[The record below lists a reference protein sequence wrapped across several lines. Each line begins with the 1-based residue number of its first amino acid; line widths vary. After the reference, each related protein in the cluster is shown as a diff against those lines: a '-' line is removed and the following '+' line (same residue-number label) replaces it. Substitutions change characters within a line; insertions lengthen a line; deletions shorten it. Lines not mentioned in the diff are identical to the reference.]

1 MLSNPQKI
9 NQIIRLSIDRQ
20 AYELVSEFDKWGL
33 EAGASGG
40 NFEEIDALYQIMWDE
55 YSEDLREYIMSYV
68 NGDNPEMIKEGGLPS
83 SVRRRINISSDDDIL
98 NDIKVASL
106 NVLMLKV
113 SKFDEIINKGF
124 KWAAEEMVPHD
135 EDIDEDYDEYIK
147 GIVLLLKDK
156 YEDDVTEYVRRF
168 MGTLNGPDT
177 HMYTFK
183 KHSERNG
190 GSGFSTSFDT
200 WDDLL
205 LRFGYWMPLEWDE
218 IKRKLDTKDEGQILI
233 SSPGEPTN
241 TMNYYFSI
249 EKISK

>member
-1 MLSNPQKI
+1 M
-9 NQIIRLSIDRQ
+9 
-20 AYELVSEFDKWGL
+20 G
-33 EAGASGG
+33 
-40 NFEEIDALYQIMWDE
+40 
-55 YSEDLREYIMSYV
+55 
-68 NGDNPEMIKEGGLPS
+68 
-83 SVRRRINISSDDDIL
+83 
-98 NDIKVASL
+98 
-106 NVLMLKV
+106 
-113 SKFDEIINKGF
+113 KGT
-124 KWAAEEMVPHD
+124 
-135 EDIDEDYDEYIK
+135 
-147 GIVLLLKDK
+147 VLLLKDK
-156 YEDDVTEYVRRF
+156 YEDDVIEYMTRVI
-168 MGTLNGPDT
+168 GTLNGPDT

-218 IKRKLDTKDEGQILI
+218 VKRKLDDKNEGQILI